1 MQLKIL
7 LKGNQSNQRW
17 PTVDIRINSDS
28 YYNGEICESHELVF
42 DFLPIDNNVLE
53 IEHYGKSNND
63 TVVDSSGK
71 IVSDLSVELSS
82 MFIDDIQILET
93 VLYDTPFYVKWPENL
108 IDDFINRGEN
118 PPEYLKNNLY
128 FGFNG
133 IYCFQ
138 FSNNISQEY
147 YKQFWIDE
155 VQAHYNQTEQ
165 QEQDEV
171 FDRMGEKVS
180 IVENNNFTIHDLE
193 RVVLKD
199 ESQNS

>member
-28 YYNGEICESHELVF
+28 YYNGEIRESHELVF

-82 MFIDDIQILET
+82 MFIDDTQILET
-93 VLYDTPFYVKWPENL
+93 VLYDTPFYVKWPKNL
-108 IDDFINRGEN
+108 IDDFVNRGEK

-133 IYCFQ
+133 TYYFQ

-165 QEQDEV
+165 QDQDEV

-199 ESQNS
+199 ES